1 MVPHFVH
8 SIPIMRHS
16 PDASA
21 ATTAP
26 GGTATPPVR
35 LQGAQRGR
43 SRPRSRQAAD
53 RSVNAPR
60 PPVLRP
66 SPTRIEGRR
75 CKVQASLSFGSR
87 ADARPAVCEALYSF
101 EHPRW
106 VKRGPH
112 HCPAVRVP
120 RSRAAER
127 LRGSFRAPQRPQPQ
141 RPERPRYRSA
151 HLWPLGH
158 SRYGHRT
165 TSANECNRSV
175 NKSV

>member
-1 MVPHFVH
+1 
-8 SIPIMRHS
+8 MRHS

-26 GGTATPPVR
+26 GGTVMPPVR

-53 RSVNAPR
+53 RSVHAPR

-75 CKVQASLSFGSR
+75 CMLQASLWFGSR
-87 ADARPAVCEALYSF
+87 AAARPAVCEAPLYPF

-106 VKRGPH
+106 AKRGPH
-112 HCPAVRVP
+112 HCPAVRVL

-141 RPERPRYRSA
+141 RPERRRYRLA
-151 HLWPLGH
+151 HLWPLAH
-158 SRYGHRT
+158 SGTNIER